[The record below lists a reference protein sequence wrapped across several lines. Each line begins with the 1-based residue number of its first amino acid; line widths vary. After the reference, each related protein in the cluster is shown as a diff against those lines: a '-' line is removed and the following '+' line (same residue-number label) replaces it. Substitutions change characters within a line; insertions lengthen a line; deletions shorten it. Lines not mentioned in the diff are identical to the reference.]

1 MKWTDE
7 MVDQLYET
15 IGDQIKAARTR
26 QRVTQT
32 ELAKRVGLTRSSIAN
47 IEAGRQRVMIHW
59 VMQIAEALNVSAI
72 RLITRPDM
80 TEQTI
85 ETLASEELDGQP
97 PTTHDF
103 VSTALRRAAQG

>member
-1 MKWTDE
+1 MRWTDE
-7 MVDQLYET
+7 TVDQLYET

-32 ELAKRVGLTRSSIAN
+32 ELGKRVGLTRSSIAN

-59 VMQIAEALNVSAI
+59 VMQIAEALDVSTA

-85 ETLASEELDGQP
+85 KTLASDELNGQP
-97 PTTHDF
+97 PTTHEF
-103 VSTALRRAAQG
+103 VSSALRRAVQG